1 MYNYAGVKAKLN
13 IIPDSLWCLLLYI
26 RSGQLDAK
34 IVRRKFRILIA
45 L

>member
-26 RSGQLDAK
+26 RSGQLMTQKSFA
-34 IVRRKFRILIA
+34 VNLEY
-45 L
+45 